1 MKKYAKWVSVLIL
14 TPFLLILLLTVLLY
28 LPPVQNWAVKQVAY
42 YASES
47 TGMIGEQA
55 WIKLKAD
62 FKFTFKTASH

>member
-28 LPPVQNWAVKQVAY
+28 LPPVQNWAVKQVAS

-47 TGMIGEQA
+47 TGMDI
-55 WIKLKAD
+55 
-62 FKFTFKTASH
+62 SV